1 MILSAQFLVNLQAI
15 LKIEKFCAIKMIELC
30 FLLTY
35 MQTILKIE
43 KLGKA
48 ENPVSSPLFPFPEPT
63 AVMVPSLVHVL
74 RKGLAF

>member
-1 MILSAQFLVNLQAI
+1 
-15 LKIEKFCAIKMIELC
+15 
-30 FLLTY
+30 

-48 ENPVSSPLFPFPEPT
+48 ENPVNSPLFPYPEPT